1 MTQRPIPL
9 RDRLPAID
17 ADRAERQTRLI
28 AALNARRLG
37 EQTLSARVAL
47 ARDRR
52 AASAWVRFRAAGRQV
67 TIAPLL
73 VDGELVRLSGVGGGP
88 DAAIAARLL
97 AAIEPLV
104 VALESALGTDLHP
117 EGLTGEAPDDAIL
130 LRLDAACT
138 RHSIRHRLIVAVPS
152 QGEIASPALPA
163 SEPALLATLRA
174 RWSAAIDAP
183 AIPASHIGT
192 IAPGDLFLLGL
203 TPLVARISIP
213 GRRGLVQGLLEPQKG
228 SLTLHEDIVPAP
240 ADTAAGAPT
249 PTVEGAPIDWDAMKV
264 PATIEID
271 GGLLSARD
279 IAGLAAGSVLPV
291 PQTGGTLAVRVV
303 AGGTLIGAGELVAV
317 GDGFGVL
324 FTSSGGPDTIDAGA

>member
-1 MTQRPIPL
+1 MIQHPSPL

-17 ADRAERQTRLI
+17 GIRAERQTRLI

-37 EQTLSARVAL
+37 EQTLSARLAL

-52 AASAWVRFRAAGRQV
+52 AASGWVRFRAGGRAV

-73 VDGELVRLSGVGGGP
+73 VDGELVRLSGAGGGP

-104 VALESALGTDLHP
+104 VALESALGADLHP
-117 EGLTGEAPDDAIL
+117 EGLTTEPPDDAIL
-130 LRLDAACT
+130 LRLDAACS
-138 RHSIRHRLIVAVPS
+138 RHAIRHRLIVAVPAE
-152 QGEIASPALPA
+152 GEIASPALPA
-163 SEPALLATLRA
+163 AEPALLANLRA
-174 RWSAAIDAP
+174 RWTATIDAP

-192 IAPGDLFLLGL
+192 IVPGDLFLLGL
-203 TPLVARISIP
+203 TPLVARITIP
-213 GRRGLVQGLLEPQKG
+213 GRRGLVRGRLEPMKG
-228 SLTLHEDIVPAP
+228 SMTLHEDIVPAP
-240 ADTAAGAPT
+240 ADTAASGAPGNS
-249 PTVEGAPIDWDAMKV
+249 VEGAPIDWDAMKV
-264 PATIEID
+264 PATIEIE

-279 IAGLAAGSVLPV
+279 IAGLAGGSVLSL

-317 GDGFGVL
+317 GEGYGVL
-324 FTSSGGPDTIDAGA
+324 FTSAPDSDDSRA

>member
-1 MTQRPIPL
+1 MIQRPSPL

-17 ADRAERQTRLI
+17 EIRAERQTRLI

-37 EQTLSARVAL
+37 EQTLSARLAL

-52 AASAWVRFRAAGRQV
+52 AASAWVRFRAGGRPV

-73 VDGELVRLSGVGGGP
+73 VDGELVRLSGAGGGP

-104 VALESALGTDLHP
+104 VALESALGADLHP
-117 EGLTGEAPDDAIL
+117 EGLTIEAPDDAIL

-138 RHSIRHRLIVAVPS
+138 RHSIRHRLIVAVPAE
-152 QGEIASPALPA
+152 GEIASPALPSA
-163 SEPALLATLRA
+163 EPALLATLRT
-174 RWSAAIDAP
+174 RWTASIDAP

-192 IAPGDLFLLGL
+192 IVPGDLFLLGL
-203 TPLVARISIP
+203 TPLVARITIP
-213 GRRGLVQGLLEPQKG
+213 GRRGLVRGRLEPMKG
-228 SLTLHEDIVPAP
+228 SMTLHEDIVPSP
-240 ADTAAGAPT
+240 ADTAAA
-249 PTVEGAPIDWDAMKV
+249 VESKTNDASPIDWDAMKV
-264 PATIEID
+264 AATIEIE

-291 PQTGGTLAVRVV
+291 PNTGGTLAVRVI

-324 FTSSGGPDTIDAGA
+324 FTSASDADSTGA